1 MTPSSFSTASP
12 LGSATPSARRRY
24 AIVLLVG
31 LCAVGLFLLA
41 TASANTALFAEH
53 YKGLL
58 IINGSIAVL
67 LLVLV
72 IRQLVILRRRL
83 KAGVFGA
90 KLTLRLVMLL
100 SLMAVVPGVLL
111 YGMSMQYLGKS
122 IESWFDVKVDKA
134 LEGGLKLSQ
143 DVLDNMLKDLKA
155 KAAAMAQQLSMRP
168 VAEHPTVLN
177 TLREQAGAHEAALY
191 TARGRVIATAGNE
204 RIGDHVV
211 PDALPAE
218 ALRLLRTQQTYAV
231 ADATPER
238 GLLLRVVTPV
248 NLFSLADEPRALQ
261 LIYIVPQ
268 RLAQNAETVQSGY
281 REYQELVVGRL
292 GLKRLYGITLTMTLL
307 LSVLAA
313 LAAAIFLS
321 EEFSAPLNALAEGT
335 RAVAQG
341 DFSRRAAVASRDELG
356 QLTQS
361 FNSMT
366 RQLED
371 ARNEAERNQAEVS
384 KSKAYLES
392 ILAHLSAGVLVF
404 DDALTLQSA
413 NPSASAILGL
423 KTDALIRLKTGQWGG
438 IDESL
443 SVLGLEI
450 QAGFAEATGAEWE
463 RQAVRHT
470 PTGEQH
476 LLLRGKPLPQGSL
489 SRGAGGGYVVV
500 FDDVT
505 EVLQA
510 QRDAAWAEVARRLAH
525 EIKNP
530 LTPIQLS
537 AERLQMK
544 LEPKLDAADAGML
557 GRSTQTIVN
566 QVAALKRMVDAFSQ
580 YARAPEPAMRELD
593 MNALVHEVLAL
604 YESLGSRIQLDLAD
618 DLPRIVGDAVQLRQ
632 VMHNLL
638 QNAQDALTDTPEPRI
653 TVATSAAGEVL
664 QFSVTDNGSGFPEHL
679 MKRAFE
685 PYVTTKKKGTGLGLV
700 IVKKIIEEHG
710 GSVAISN
717 IEPHGACVSITL
729 PVPATTLR
737 SQRRQMTTADGGR
750 QAAASDEPGTHII
763 NKNPLHSANMN
774 YGR

>member
-1 MTPSSFSTASP
+1 MTRPAVAP
-12 LGSATPSARRRY
+12 LGNATPSTRRRY
-24 AIVLLVG
+24 ALVLLMG
-31 LCAVGLFLLA
+31 LGAVGLFLLA

-53 YKGLL
+53 YRVLL
-58 IINGSIAVL
+58 ILNSAIAVL
-67 LLVLV
+67 LAALV
-72 IRQLVILRRRL
+72 IRQLLILRRRL
-83 KAGVFGA
+83 KTGVFGA
-90 KLTLRLVMLL
+90 KLTLRLVLLL

-111 YGMSMQYLGKS
+111 YGVSMQYLGKS

-134 LEGGLKLSQ
+134 LEGGIKLSQ
-143 DVLDNMLKDLKA
+143 DVLDNLLQDLKI
-155 KAAAMAQQLSMRP
+155 KASAMALQLSTRP
-168 VAEHPTVLN
+168 GAEHALALN
-177 TLREQAGAHEAALY
+177 TLREQAGAHEATLY
-191 TARGRVIATAGNE
+191 TARGRVLATAGNE
-204 RIGDHVV
+204 RAGVM
-211 PDALPAE
+211 PEAPPAE
-218 ALRLLRTQQTYAV
+218 ALRLLRTQQTYAA

-248 NLFSLADEPRALQ
+248 NLLSLADEPRALQ

-292 GLKRLYGITLTMTLL
+292 GLKRLYGITLTLTLL
-307 LSVLAA
+307 LSMLAA

-366 RQLED
+366 HQLED
-371 ARNEAERNQAEVS
+371 ARSQAERNQAEVV

-404 DDALTLQSA
+404 DEGLTLHSA

-423 KTDALIRLKTGQWGG
+423 KADALLNLQAGQWGG

-443 SVLGLEI
+443 GALGLEI
-450 QAGFAEATGAEWE
+450 QSGFEAAAGAAWE
-463 RQAVRHT
+463 RQAVRVT
-470 PTGEQH
+470 ATGEQQ
-476 LLLRGKPLPQGSL
+476 LLLRGKPLPHGME
-489 SRGAGGGYVVV
+489 GGCVVV

-505 EVLQA
+505 HVLQA

-544 LEPKLDAADAGML
+544 LAPKLDVTDAGML

-593 MNALVHEVLAL
+593 LNALVYEVLTL
-604 YESLGSRIQLDLAD
+604 YDSLGSSIKLDLTGA
-618 DLPRIVGDAVQLRQ
+618 LPQIVGDAAQLRQ
-632 VMHNLL
+632 VIHNLL
-638 QNAQDALTDTPEPRI
+638 QNAQDALGDTPEPRI
-653 TVATSAAGEVL
+653 TVASRLAESATPTII
-664 QFSVTDNGSGFPEHL
+664 FSVTDNGCGFPEHL

-717 IEPHGACVSITL
+717 AEPHGARVLITL
-729 PVPATTLR
+729 PAPV
-737 SQRRQMTTADGGR
+737 
-750 QAAASDEPGTHII
+750 AAARDAREQT
-763 NKNPLHSANMN
+763 AA
-774 YGR
+774 

>member
-1 MTPSSFSTASP
+1 MMPASTSP
-12 LGSATPSARRRY
+12 LGNARPSTRRRY
-24 AIVLLVG
+24 VIVLLVG

-53 YKGLL
+53 YRGLL
-58 IINGSIAVL
+58 VLNGTIAVL
-67 LLVLV
+67 LAILV
-72 IRQLVILRRRL
+72 IRQLVMLRRRL

-90 KLTLRLVMLL
+90 KLTLRLVLLL

-155 KAAAMAQQLSMRP
+155 KASAMALQLSMRP
-168 VAEHPTVLN
+168 VAEHQAALN
-177 TLREQAGAHEAALY
+177 TLREQAGAHEATLY
-191 TARGRVIATAGNE
+191 TLRGRVIATAGNE
-204 RIGDHVV
+204 FAGVM
-211 PDALPAE
+211 PEAPPAE

-248 NLFSLADEPRALQ
+248 NLLSLAEEPRALQ
-261 LIYIVPQ
+261 LIYFVPQ
-268 RLAQNAETVQSGY
+268 QLAQNAETVQSGY

-292 GLKRLYGITLTMTLL
+292 GLKRLYGITLTLTLL
-307 LSVLAA
+307 LSLLAA

-321 EEFSAPLNALAEGT
+321 EELSAPLNALVEGT

-356 QLTQS
+356 QLTLS

-371 ARNEAERNQAEVS
+371 ARSQAERNQAEVS
-384 KSKAYLES
+384 TAKAYLES

-404 DDALTLQSA
+404 DDTFRLLSA
-413 NPSASAILGL
+413 NPSATAILGL
-423 KTDALIRLKTGQWGG
+423 EGIQAGALLQLKTEQWNR

-443 SVLGLEI
+443 GELGVEI
-450 QAGFAEATGAEWE
+450 ETGFEGADGAEWE
-463 RQAVRHT
+463 SQTVRHT
-470 PTGEQH
+470 PTGEQQ
-476 LLLRGKPLPQGSL
+476 LLLRGKPLPHGVES
-489 SRGAGGGYVVV
+489 GYVVV

-505 EVLQA
+505 HVLQA

-544 LEPKLDAADAGML
+544 LAPKLDTSDAAML

-580 YARAPEPAMRELD
+580 YARAPEPAMGELD
-593 MNALVHEVLAL
+593 LNALVHEVLTL
-604 YESLGSRIQLDLAD
+604 YESLGSRIKLDLAAE
-618 DLPRIVGDAVQLRQ
+618 LPRIVGDAAQLRQ
-632 VMHNLL
+632 VIHNLL
-638 QNAQDALTDTPEPRI
+638 QNAQDALGDTPEPSI
-653 TVATSAAGEVL
+653 TVASALKDAAIR
-664 QFSVTDNGSGFPEHL
+664 FSVTDNGSGFPEHL

-685 PYVTTKKKGTGLGLV
+685 PYVTTKPKGTGLGLV

-710 GSVAISN
+710 GSVVISN
-717 IEPHGACVSITL
+717 VEPHGAQVMITL
-729 PVPATTLR
+729 PV
-737 SQRRQMTTADGGR
+737 
-750 QAAASDEPGTHII
+750 AAAARRGDERQQT
-763 NKNPLHSANMN
+763 AA
-774 YGR
+774 

>member
-1 MTPSSFSTASP
+1 MTPLSPSP
-12 LGSATPSARRRY
+12 LGTATPSRRRRY

-58 IINGSIAVL
+58 IVNGTIAVL

-72 IRQLVILRRRL
+72 VRQLVMLRRRL
-83 KAGVFGA
+83 KTGVFGA
-90 KLTLRLVMLL
+90 KLTLRLLLLL

-143 DVLDNMLKDLKA
+143 DVLDNMLKDLRTKA
-155 KAAAMAQQLSMRP
+155 SAMALQLSTRP
-168 VAEHPTVLN
+168 SAEHGLALN
-177 TLREQAGAHEAALY
+177 ALREQAGAHEATLY
-191 TARGRVIATAGNE
+191 TTRGKVIATAGNE
-204 RIGDHVV
+204 RIGDNVV
-211 PDALPAE
+211 PEAPPAE
-218 ALRLLRTQQTYAV
+218 ALRLMRTQQTYAV

-248 NLFSLADEPRALQ
+248 NLLSLAEEPRALQ

-268 RLAQNAETVQSGY
+268 RMAQNAETVQSGY

-356 QLTQS
+356 QLTES

-366 RQLED
+366 HQLED
-371 ARNEAERNQAEVS
+371 ARNEAERNQAEVV

-404 DDALTLQSA
+404 DGALALQSA

-423 KTDALIRLKTGQWGG
+423 KTEALTGLKTGQWGG

-450 QAGFAEATGAEWE
+450 QAGFAESQGAEWE

-470 PTGEQH
+470 ATGEQH
-476 LLLRGKPLPQGSL
+476 LLLRGKPLPEHTLPDSSQL
-489 SRGAGGGYVVV
+489 RGAAGGYVVV

-544 LEPKLDAADAGML
+544 LAPKLDLNDAGML
-557 GRSTQTIVN
+557 ERSTQTIVN

-580 YARAPEPAMRELD
+580 YARAPEPSMRELD
-593 MNALVHEVLAL
+593 MNALVHEVLTL
-604 YESLGSRIQLDLAD
+604 YESLGSSIQLDLAEP
-618 DLPRIVGDAVQLRQ
+618 LPRIVGDAVQLRQ
-632 VMHNLL
+632 VIHNLL
-638 QNAQDALTDTPEPRI
+638 QNAQDALADTPAPRI
-653 TVATSAAGEVL
+653 TVASSATADTVR
-664 QFSVTDNGSGFPEHL
+664 FSVTDNGSGFPEHL

-700 IVKKIIEEHG
+700 IVKKIVEEHG

-717 IEPHGACVSITL
+717 VEPHGARVSITL
-729 PVPATTLR
+729 PVPATALR
-737 SQRRQMTTADGGR
+737 SQRQRS
-750 QAAASDEPGTHII
+750 AA
-763 NKNPLHSANMN
+763 
-774 YGR
+774 